1 MAKKKKKTA
10 VKKKRKVAKKAT
22 KRGAKKKTVKR
33 KVAKKATKKK
43 GGKKKRK
50 VNSAFMKKFTTSPQL
65 KAIVGAS
72 KISRPHATKKVWEY
86 IRKHKLQDKRN
97 RRQINVGGTALGKL
111 FSGKKSISM
120 FEIAK
125 GINKHISD

>member
-10 VKKKRKVAKKAT
+10 VRKKKKVAKKRVAKKTTKRKVAKK
-22 KRGAKKKTVKR
+22 
-33 KVAKKATKKK
+33 KA

-50 VNSAFMKKFTTSPQL
+50 VNSAFMKNFTASANL

-86 IRKHKLQDKRN
+86 IKKNKLQDKKN

-120 FEIAK
+120 FDIAK
-125 GINKHISD
+125 GIGKHLSD